1 MSFKYFTAEEFINA
15 RPSCKL
21 SQMDASFMQR
31 LDKAREIAQVP
42 FKINSAYRSIDYE
55 IEHGRAGTSSH
66 CKGLAVDI
74 ACSSNSWRFA
84 IVTALVSVGFK
95 RIGIGR
101 SFIHVDD
108 DNAKVSAIWLY

>member
-1 MSFKYFTAEEFINA
+1 MSLKYFSAEEFLHC
-15 RPSCKL
+15 RPSCEL
-21 SQMDASFMQR
+21 SQMDALFMQR
-31 LDKAREIAQVP
+31 LDNARELAGVP
-42 FKINSAYRSIDYE
+42 FKINSAFRTVDYE

-95 RIGIGR
+95 RLGIGR
-101 SFIHVDD
+101 TFIHVDCD
-108 DNAKVSAIWLY
+108 ECKIPSFWLY